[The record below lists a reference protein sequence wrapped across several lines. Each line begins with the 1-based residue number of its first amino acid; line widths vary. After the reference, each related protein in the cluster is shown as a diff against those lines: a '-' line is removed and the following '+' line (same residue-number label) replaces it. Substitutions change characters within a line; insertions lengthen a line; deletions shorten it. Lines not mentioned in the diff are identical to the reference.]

1 VLHVQPHEIF
11 QRDGDDLLCEV
22 PISFAQAALGAEIGV
37 PTLGE
42 SVQVKIPPGT
52 QSGAVFRLKGRG
64 VKNVQGYGLGD
75 LLARVQVEVPTR
87 LNTEQKARLEEF
99 ARVCD
104 EDVHPMGKSFFE
116 RAKRLFR

>member
-1 VLHVQPHEIF
+1 
-11 QRDGDDLLCEV
+11 
-22 PISFAQAALGAEIGV
+22 
-37 PTLGE
+37 
-42 SVQVKIPPGT
+42 
-52 QSGAVFRLKGRG
+52 
-64 VKNVQGYGLGD
+64 